1 MRVHKTLVIG
11 PNTKGCGAMSPNEI
25 TAAYLAEVA
34 EGGVPAGELVAAA
47 HRFFDLSMTSFDGR
61 CLSRPVFLDHAEHA
75 QISSDMRWLHGALT
89 DLPRRVFGG
98 DRAAFARAV
107 GLTEVQVSAALR
119 GSSGTPTSL
128 ARADAYMDATG
139 FRLLEMNMGSTVGG
153 LDSGQLNKA
162 FLTHPAVEKF
172 VAAHNLTYVD
182 PMAALVETFLAECG
196 LPADARPRVAAVD
209 WPESFA
215 TLEPQLRT
223 SADQLAAFGQEFI
236 PCHLGQLTMRDG
248 KVWLDGAPVDMIYRI
263 FMLEDMLHP
272 DGPRLIEPVLA
283 AVERGEVEIFTPLDA
298 ELYASKGALALL
310 SDEANRHLYDAG
322 ELAILD
328 RVLPWTR
335 MARPGT
341 VTVDGERVDLAE
353 YAIEQQR
360 ELILKPTLLHGGM
373 GVVPGWQVDPEEW
386 GRQLTAALDGPYVL
400 QRRIRPVP
408 EPFPA
413 ESGPQPWV
421 LAWGIYH
428 GALGYGGAYVRGS
441 TDLSGG
447 VVNQSNGA
455 TSTCCFHEMAPVTS
469 G

>member
-1 MRVHKTLVIG
+1 MPVSL
-11 PNTKGCGAMSPNEI
+11 NAI
-25 TAAYLAEVA
+25 TTAYLEEMAQ
-34 EGGVPAGELVAAA
+34 GGVSAGELLEAA
-47 HRFFDLSMTSFDGR
+47 HSFFDLSMTSFDGR
-61 CLSRPVFLDHAEHA
+61 CLTRPVFLDQAEHA

-107 GLTEVQVSAALR
+107 GVAEVQVSAALR
-119 GSSGTPTSL
+119 GRSDKPTTL
-128 ARADAYMDATG
+128 ARADAYMDTTG

-162 FLTHPAVEKF
+162 FLTHPAVAKF
-172 VAAHNLTYVD
+172 VSEHDLTYVD

-196 LPADARPRVAAVD
+196 FPSDARPRVAAVD
-209 WPESFA
+209 WPESFT
-215 TLEPQLRT
+215 TLEPQLQT
-223 SADQLAAFGQEFI
+223 SAAQLAAFGQEFI
-236 PCHLGQLTMRDG
+236 PCHLGQLGFHDG
-248 KVWLDGAPVDMIYRI
+248 KVWLDGAPVDVIYRI

-283 AVERGEVEIFTPLDA
+283 AVDRGEVEIFTPLDA

-310 SDEANRHLYDAG
+310 SDEANRHLYEPD

-335 MARPGT
+335 MVRPGT
-341 VTVDGERVDLAE
+341 VTVDGERVDLPE
-353 YAIEQQR
+353 YAIGQR
-360 ELILKPTLLHGGM
+360 SELILKPTLLHGGM
-373 GVVPGWQVDPEEW
+373 GVVPGWQVDAQEW
-386 GRQLTAALDGPYVL
+386 SRQVQAAMDGPYIL
-400 QRRIRPVP
+400 QRRIRPVQ
-408 EPFPA
+408 EPFPT
-413 ESGPQPWV
+413 ERGLEPWV

-441 TDLSGG
+441 TELDGG

-455 TSTCCFHEMAPVTS
+455 TSTCCFHEAP
-469 G
+469 